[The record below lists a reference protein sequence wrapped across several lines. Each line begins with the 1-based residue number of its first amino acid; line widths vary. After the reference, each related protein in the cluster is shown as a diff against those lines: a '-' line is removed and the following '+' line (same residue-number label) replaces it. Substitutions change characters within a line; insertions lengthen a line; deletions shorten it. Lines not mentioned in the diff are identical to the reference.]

1 MLAIM
6 GASGAGK
13 TTLLSILSQKADPK
27 LRLEGEVL
35 ANNTSFSSSSFYNF
49 GVYVYQNDILHAS
62 LTVRGTCFP
71 TQKPFNLQLCSN
83 TTTLWRPKPA
93 WMSWLGYSSYKS
105 VSSHMWEIR
114 ISVGFREEKRR
125 GSVLLLK
132 WSQGLQFWYWMSLLL
147 ASIVTRQQPWLSL

>member
-13 TTLLSILSQKADPK
+13 TTLLSVLCQKADPK
-27 LRLEGEVL
+27 LHLEGEVL
-35 ANNTSFSSSSFYNF
+35 ANNTPFSSSSFYNF

-71 TQKPFNLQLCSN
+71 TQKPFTLLLCSS
-83 TTTLWRPKPA
+83 TTILWRPRHA
-93 WMSWLGYSSYKS
+93 WMSWSGCFNSKS
-105 VSSHMWEIR
+105 VRKPMWEIR
-114 ISVGFREEKRR
+114 INEEFQEEKRR

-132 WSQGLQFWYWMSLLL
+132 WSRGLQCWFWMSLLL
-147 ASIVTRQQPWLSL
+147 DLIVTRQPQ